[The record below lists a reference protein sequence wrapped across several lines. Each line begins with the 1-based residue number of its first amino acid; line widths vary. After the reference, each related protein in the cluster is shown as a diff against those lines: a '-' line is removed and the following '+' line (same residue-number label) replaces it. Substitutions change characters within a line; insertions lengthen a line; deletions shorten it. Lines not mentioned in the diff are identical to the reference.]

1 MKNPYKI
8 LNLSQNA
15 TKQDIMRA
23 LPLAVQA
30 NAKSKAFTNPEIM
43 TAHKHLLSPAKRLA
57 ADFMFPAKYKTKRP
71 TKLETTI
78 SVQNISIA
86 SLSADALDSLAFA

>member
-8 LNLSQNA
+8 LNLPQNA

-30 NAKSKAFTNPEIM
+30 NAKSKAFTNAEIM
-43 TAHKHLLSPAKRLA
+43 TAQKHLLSPAKRLA

-71 TKLETTI
+71 IKLEATA
-78 SVQNISIA
+78 SVQNINLA
-86 SLSADALDSLAFA
+86 SLSADAFDTLNIA

>member
-8 LNLSQNA
+8 LNLNQNA

-30 NAKSKAFTNPEIM
+30 NTKSKEFTNAEIM
-43 TAHKHLLSPAKRLA
+43 TAQKHLLSPEKRLA

-71 TKLETTI
+71 TKLETTET
-78 SVQNISIA
+78 VQNINLA
-86 SLSADALDSLAFA
+86 ALSADALDSLAFA